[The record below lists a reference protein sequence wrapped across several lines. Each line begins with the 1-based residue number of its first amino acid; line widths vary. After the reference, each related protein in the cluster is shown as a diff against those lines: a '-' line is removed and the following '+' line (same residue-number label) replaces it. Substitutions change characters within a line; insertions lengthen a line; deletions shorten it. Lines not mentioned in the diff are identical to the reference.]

1 MAQANSGDTVK
12 IHYTGT
18 LEDGSVFDSSRGR
31 EPLQFTIGQS
41 QIIAGFEQAVV
52 GMSPGDSKTAT
63 IPAAEAYGPRS
74 DEMVMEVERERL
86 PDDLEPEVGMQLR
99 IDHGEGQDMVVNVTE
114 VTDSHVI
121 IDGNHPLAGKDLTFE
136 LELVEIA

>member
-12 IHYTGT
+12 MHYTGT

-31 EPLQFTIGQS
+31 EPIQFTIGQG
-41 QIIAGFEQAVV
+41 QVIAGFEQAVV
-52 GMSPGDSKTAT
+52 GMNPGDSKTAM
-63 IPAAEAYGPRS
+63 IPAAEAYGPRY

-86 PDDLEPEVGMQLR
+86 PDDLEPEVGMRLR
-99 IDHGEGQDMVVNVTE
+99 IDRGEGQDMVVNVTG
-114 VTDSHVI
+114 VTDSHVT
-121 IDGNHPLAGKDLTFE
+121 IDANHPLAGKDLTFE

>member
-1 MAQANSGDTVK
+1 MAQASSGDTVK

-31 EPLQFTIGQS
+31 EPIQFTIGQD
-41 QIIAGFEQAVV
+41 QVIAGFEQAVV
-52 GMSPGDSKTAT
+52 GMSPGDSKTAA
-63 IPAAEAYGPRS
+63 IPAGQAYGPRS
-74 DEMVMEVERERL
+74 DEMVMEVERQRL
-86 PDDLEPEVGMQLR
+86 PDDLEPEIGMRLQ

-121 IDGNHPLAGKDLTFE
+121 IDANHPLAGKDLTFE

>member
-1 MAQANSGDTVK
+1 MAQASSGDTVK

-31 EPLQFTIGQS
+31 EPIEFTIGEGQV
-41 QIIAGFEQAVV
+41 IAGFEQAVV

-63 IPAAEAYGPRS
+63 IPAAEAYGPRH
-74 DEMVMEVERERL
+74 DEMMMQVERDRL
-86 PDDLEPEVGMQLR
+86 PDDLDPEVGMRLR
-99 IDHGEGQDMVVNVTE
+99 IDRGEGQDMVVNVTE
-114 VTDSHVI
+114 VTDSHVT
-121 IDGNHPLAGKDLTFE
+121 IDANHPLAGKDLTFE